1 MMAECLDQSGGPDV
15 EAEELQRI
23 AQLVELNRQKLS
35 RIEEQISKLAEIR
48 LEQTGVL
55 TALQTIQPGKR
66 TMIPLGAGVQ
76 LPTTP
81 HNDAVVID
89 IGSGVQAEKSR
100 EEAIKILKS
109 RMTEVEEVLSAL
121 EKEYQNT
128 EGEVISLANAFN
140 AAANEIKTEAAD
152 EPDLTPTAKKPQ
164 RKRRGTELTLDD

>member
-1 MMAECLDQSGGPDV
+1 MMAECLDQPGGPDV

-66 TMIPLGAGVQ
+66 TMVPLGAGVQ

-81 HNDAVVID
+81 HDDAVVID
-89 IGSGVQAEKSR
+89 IGSGVQAEKPR
-100 EEAIKILKS
+100 EEAIEILQS
-109 RMTEVEEVLSAL
+109 RMEEVGEVLNAL

-128 EGEVISLANAFN
+128 EQEVITLANTFN
-140 AAANEIKTEAAD
+140 TAANEIKTKAEPEA
-152 EPDLTPTAKKPQ
+152 EPTKKPR
-164 RKRRGTELTLDD
+164 RKRRGSELTLDD